1 MLSELLLSV
10 GDNLRTKNLVNSEV
24 IRENDVHA
32 FYRLVKNPSKVI
44 YVRGYTGIS
53 NEKNALISARMMDY
67 EKMMKIR
74 KSGRVSLGNEN
85 QAIIEVFQN
94 FNFEAGIMMP
104 YDANLLVEKL
114 AENVEELREIE
125 KVSKN
130 II

>member
-1 MLSELLLSV
+1 MEDMLSELLLSV

-67 EKMMKIR
+67 EIR
-74 KSGRVSLGNEN
+74 KSLSGKRKSGNN
-85 QAIIEVFQN
+85 RSF
-94 FNFEAGIMMP
+94 P
-104 YDANLLVEKL
+104 KL
-114 AENVEELREIE
+114 
-125 KVSKN
+125 
-130 II
+130 

>member
-1 MLSELLLSV
+1 M
-10 GDNLRTKNLVNSEV
+10 
-24 IRENDVHA
+24 
-32 FYRLVKNPSKVI
+32 
-44 YVRGYTGIS
+44 
-53 NEKNALISARMMDY
+53 
-67 EKMMKIR
+67 